1 MLSRPCYCLYFQM
14 LGFTDDIGSPKIVF
28 LLEEQ
33 QFTYVI
39 GVCSSNL
46 HVFGVTEVQQLEVM

>member
-1 MLSRPCYCLYFQM
+1 M

-33 QFTYVI
+33 QFMDVI